1 MSAPPTSSSRAR
13 SACRWSS
20 TSSRTASSR
29 PSSSA
34 AWRIETPIEQVVVN
48 GLILGMNYALIALGI
63 TLIFAIMGVLNFAH
77 GQMYVL
83 GGFVTYYVYGVFGL
97 NYFVALAA
105 SAVTVA
111 CVGLVFERFLFRR
124 VLRITTREES
134 TMLLAA
140 GTALLLDS
148 LGLALF
154 GEKQRGVAPVVAGVY
169 EIFGAFVPASRALI
183 FVLAGGLV
191 GALLLFI
198 QYTRPGRALRAIAQ
212 DKETAALQGVDIDR
226 YSALGFALG
235 AALAGLAG
243 GLLVTVFAVNAGAGT
258 PISIKAFI
266 MIMIGGAGVVSGA
279 ILGAFALVGGYTTA
293 ILSVKLGVSFWLCLP
308 ASGLAAALVG
318 AVIGWPILRLKG
330 VYFAMITLTLSEAAR
345 LAALN
350 GGTIT
355 QGATGILNIP
365 LPGEVTFAGVV
376 LVPAFRA
383 LNVHLAFYYLAAI
396 LLVLGLF
403 TVTRIA
409 SCRLGWIFRSLRQD
423 EALAASIG
431 VNVAKYR
438 VLAFALGCFFAG
450 IAGAFFTVSQQS
462 IYPSSF
468 GVPDSVYFMLYC
480 FLGGLSYVSGPVV
493 GAFVLFLGFEL
504 LHGLR
509 EYEMLTYA
517 AIMIRV
523 MLWLPNGIVR

>member
-1 MSAPPTSSSRAR
+1 
-13 SACRWSS
+13 
-20 TSSRTASSR
+20 
-29 PSSSA
+29 
-34 AWRIETPIEQVVVN
+34 
-48 GLILGMNYALIALGI
+48 MNYALIALGI

-191 GALLLFI
+191 GTLLLFI

-226 YSALGFALG
+226 YSALG

-279 ILGAFALVGGYTTA
+279 ILGAFVLGFSEALGYFFIPGSTTYLMILVGL
-293 ILSVKLGVSFWLCLP
+293 IVFL
-308 ASGLAAALVG
+308 
-318 AVIGWPILRLKG
+318 
-330 VYFAMITLTLSEAAR
+330 
-345 LAALN
+345 
-350 GGTIT
+350 
-355 QGATGILNIP
+355 
-365 LPGEVTFAGVV
+365 
-376 LVPAFRA
+376 
-383 LNVHLAFYYLAAI
+383 
-396 LLVLGLF
+396 
-403 TVTRIA
+403 
-409 SCRLGWIFRSLRQD
+409 IFRPQ
-423 EALAASIG
+423 
-431 VNVAKYR
+431 
-438 VLAFALGCFFAG
+438 G
-450 IAGAFFTVSQQS
+450 IMGK
-462 IYPSSF
+462 PW
-468 GVPDSVYFMLYC
+468 G
-480 FLGGLSYVSGPVV
+480 
-493 GAFVLFLGFEL
+493 
-504 LHGLR
+504 
-509 EYEMLTYA
+509 
-517 AIMIRV
+517 
-523 MLWLPNGIVR
+523 

>member
-1 MSAPPTSSSRAR
+1 
-13 SACRWSS
+13 
-20 TSSRTASSR
+20 
-29 PSSSA
+29 
-34 AWRIETPIEQVVVN
+34 
-48 GLILGMNYALIALGI
+48 
-63 TLIFAIMGVLNFAH
+63 
-77 GQMYVL
+77 
-83 GGFVTYYVYGVFGL
+83 L

-212 DKETAALQGVDIDR
+212 DKETAALQGVDIKR

-279 ILGAFALVGGYTTA
+279 ILGAFVLGFSEALGRIGIGQAAFARVERYTTA
-293 ILSVKLGVSFWLCLP
+293 VLSVQLGASFWLCLP
-308 ASGLAAALVG
+308 ASGLAAALAG
-318 AVIGWPILRLKG
+318 AVIGWPLLRLKG

-355 QGATGILNIP
+355 
-365 LPGEVTFAGVV
+365 
-376 LVPAFRA
+376 
-383 LNVHLAFYYLAAI
+383 
-396 LLVLGLF
+396 
-403 TVTRIA
+403 
-409 SCRLGWIFRSLRQD
+409 
-423 EALAASIG
+423 
-431 VNVAKYR
+431 
-438 VLAFALGCFFAG
+438 
-450 IAGAFFTVSQQS
+450 
-462 IYPSSF
+462 
-468 GVPDSVYFMLYC
+468 
-480 FLGGLSYVSGPVV
+480 
-493 GAFVLFLGFEL
+493 
-504 LHGLR
+504 
-509 EYEMLTYA
+509 
-517 AIMIRV
+517 
-523 MLWLPNGIVR
+523 